1 MSRPLDRTASLP
13 ELGAVDRENGEF
25 WAENAFTMIGEG
37 KNLSAYERN
46 RVFLNTGE
54 GIDFLDASFASAA
67 DIDSDSRSAI
77 VADFLHIPLAWM
89 LGPMIA
95 TSIAALSGL
104 KIIMPRII
112 LSFILILLGL
122 YIGNYIDQ
130 NLINQIGQW
139 FWTSLVMLGYIIISV
154 IFVSKYLEKFSGYN
168 RKTSIFSAAPGA
180 LGPLLILAEHEKSD
194 LSKVATSHLIRLII
208 IITLF
213 PFVVDNFSK
222 LSSNSVAEF
231 NFLNQNHFN
240 LLTLFV
246 ASIIFIQIFDK
257 FKIPAPLLSG
267 TLVACGILQIADV
280 ASYKLPD
287 QSINFCLLILGASVG
302 CRFADKSLNEVAKN
316 SFHSLVATFFLVVL
330 GVIAA
335 IIAGYIVDKNFFTLL
350 LSYCPGGIYEV
361 AVIAIA
367 FDLDPDFVS
376 FHHIIRL
383 LMILFI
389 VPLIL
394 RLINKKGSSNP

>member
-1 MSRPLDRTASLP
+1 MNKNIAIPLDL
-13 ELGAVDRENGEF
+13 ENVKLLF
-25 WAENAFTMIGEG
+25 S
-37 KNLSAYERN
+37 KK
-46 RVFLNTGE
+46 FL
-54 GIDFLDASFASAA
+54 IVILISVP
-67 DIDSDSRSAI
+67 SAI

-112 LSFILILLGL
+112 LSFILIFLGL

-154 IFVSKYLEKFSGYN
+154 IFVSKYLEKFSGYS

-231 NFLNQNHFN
+231 DFLNQNHFN

-302 CRFADKSLNEVAKN
+302 CRFADKSLNEVIRN
-316 SFHSLVATFFLVVL
+316 SFHSFIATFFLIVL
-330 GVIAA
+330 GIIAA

-394 RLINKKGSSNP
+394 KLINKKGTSNP

>member
-1 MSRPLDRTASLP
+1 MNKNIAIPLDI
-13 ELGAVDRENGEF
+13 ENIKLIF
-25 WAENAFTMIGEG
+25 SKKFFIVI
-37 KNLSAYERN
+37 LIS
-46 RVFLNTGE
+46 VP
-54 GIDFLDASFASAA
+54 
-67 DIDSDSRSAI
+67 SAI

-130 NLINQIGQW
+130 NLINQTGQW
-139 FWTSLVMLGYIIISV
+139 FWTSLVMLGYIILSV
-154 IFVSKYLEKFSGYN
+154 FFVSKY
-168 RKTSIFSAAPGA
+168 KTSIFSAAPGA

-213 PFVVDNFSK
+213 PFIVDNFSK

-231 NFLNQNHFN
+231 NFLNQNHFD
-240 LLTLFV
+240 LLILFV
-246 ASIIFIQIFDK
+246 ASIIFILIFDK

-267 TLVACGILQIADV
+267 TLVASGILQIADV

-302 CRFADKSLNEVAKN
+302 CRFADKSLNEVVKN
-316 SFHSLVATFFLVVL
+316 SFHSFVATFFLVVL

-394 RLINKKGSSNP
+394 RLINKKRSSNS